1 MPPRKKFTGILTGLG
16 ENQRSKPSAN
26 HISMHSEGTES
37 SGEVGQPENRNIMV
51 AIEDLQHSQ
60 ATM

>member
-1 MPPRKKFTGILTGLG
+1 MPPRKKFTGILIGLG

-37 SGEVGQPENRNIMV
+37 SGEVGQPKNRNIMV
-51 AIEDLQHSQ
+51 AIEDL
-60 ATM
+60 